1 MSIVYSNKSIYLYDN
16 PEQFIKDVE
25 SKNDF
30 NEVNKE
36 SLEDAFDMVGLYYDE
51 DEDIK
56 SQWERFKERYAA
68 FKKADELLQS
78 LAKEEED
85 GWSHAENFFESI
97 VPSTL
102 VWQFR
107 DLWMSGKKDAVLI
120 KLTDYIENN
129 MESFS
134 YKFGD

>member
-1 MSIVYSNKSIYLYDN
+1 MSIVYSNKSIIYYDN
-16 PEQFIKDVE
+16 PEQFINDVE

-56 SQWERFKERYAA
+56 PQWERFKERYAA

-85 GWSHAENFFESI
+85 GWSHAEVFFESL
-97 VPSTL
+97 VPNML

-107 DLWMSGKKDAVLI
+107 DLWMSGKENAVLI

-129 MESFS
+129 WESFL
-134 YKFGD
+134 

>member
-16 PEQFIKDVE
+16 PEQFIEDVE

-56 SQWERFKERYAA
+56 PQWERFKERYAA

-85 GWSHAENFFESI
+85 GWSHAENFFESL
-97 VPSTL
+97 VPNIL
-102 VWQFR
+102 VWQFEN
-107 DLWMSGKKDAVLI
+107 LWMSDKKDVALI

-129 MESFS
+129 MERFI
-134 YKFGD
+134 D

>member
-1 MSIVYSNKSIYLYDN
+1 MSIVFSNKSIIYYDS
-16 PEQFIKDVE
+16 PEQFIEDVE

-30 NEVNKE
+30 NKVNKE

-56 SQWERFKERYAA
+56 PQWKRFKKRYAA

-97 VPSTL
+97 VPSIL
-102 VWQFR
+102 AWQFR
-107 DLWMSGKKDAVLI
+107 DLWMFGKENVALI
-120 KLTDYIENN
+120 KLTDYIEAK
-129 MESFS
+129 EE
-134 YKFGD
+134 

>member
-1 MSIVYSNKSIYLYDN
+1 MSIVYSNKGIIYYDS

-56 SQWERFKERYAA
+56 PQWERFKERYAA

-85 GWSHAENFFESI
+85 GWSHAEVFFESI

-102 VWQFR
+102 VWKFR
-107 DLWMSGKKDAVLI
+107 DLWMSGKKDVALI
-120 KLTDYIENN
+120 KLTDYIEAN
-129 MESFS
+129 E
-134 YKFGD
+134 K